1 MACVHP
7 CWRKL
12 RWRVTVIVMVTT
24 LTTVLVV
31 QQLQND
37 VSLSSGDEREESGK
51 DFAYPNYSLQS
62 VAAAANR
69 SLLAGVYYAR

>member
-1 MACVHP
+1 
-7 CWRKL
+7 
-12 RWRVTVIVMVTT
+12 MVTT
-24 LTTVLVV
+24 ITTVFVV

-37 VSLSSGDEREESGK
+37 VSSSSGDEREEGGK

-69 SLLAGVYYAR
+69 SLLAGVYYAK